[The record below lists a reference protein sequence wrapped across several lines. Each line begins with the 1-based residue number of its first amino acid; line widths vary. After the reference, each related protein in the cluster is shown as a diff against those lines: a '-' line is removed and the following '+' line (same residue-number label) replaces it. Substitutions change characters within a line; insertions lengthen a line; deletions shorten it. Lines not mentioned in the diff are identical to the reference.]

1 MSIRAVDIEK
11 LDSEEKLRLIEE
23 LWESL
28 SDDPSQVPLTPTQR
42 EELDRRL
49 DEIDQGDDAGIPW
62 DEVLNRIRKRLV

>member
-1 MSIRAVDIEK
+1 MSTRAVDIEK
-11 LDSEEKLRLIEE
+11 LDAEEKLRLIEE

-28 SDDPSQVPLTPTQR
+28 NDDPSQVPVTSTQR

>member
-1 MSIRAVDIEK
+1 MSTRAVDIEK
-11 LDSEEKLRLIEE
+11 LNAEEKLRLIEE

-28 SDDPSQVPLTPTQR
+28 NDDPSQVPLTPTQR